1 MASLLSKLSLKP
13 GDNCL
18 DVGCG
23 TGNLTAKIAEKVEPN
38 GLVIGYDLD
47 RRRINIAKKNNLCR
61 NIKFYEG
68 HLAEIELAENFF
80 NIAISNLV
88 YHWMDKDEQQRRTE
102 KVFSVLKSNG
112 TFALFIEKDNP
123 QNVGKIIPYLPEE
136 TQQRLRHTLF
146 FFTEEYYR
154 DLFTNTGFEIVLF
167 ESVKFEF
174 PLDSLD
180 SFLHLLDVT
189 YATEEFTT
197 AYYHNKEKIT
207 ICHLADGTLCS
218 PTDTLCLVLKKP

>member
-80 NIAISNLV
+80 QYS
-88 YHWMDKDEQQRRTE
+88 
-102 KVFSVLKSNG
+102 
-112 TFALFIEKDNP
+112 
-123 QNVGKIIPYLPEE
+123 YL
-136 TQQRLRHTLF
+136 
-146 FFTEEYYR
+146 
-154 DLFTNTGFEIVLF
+154 
-167 ESVKFEF
+167 
-174 PLDSLD
+174 
-180 SFLHLLDVT
+180 
-189 YATEEFTT
+189 
-197 AYYHNKEKIT
+197 
-207 ICHLADGTLCS
+207 
-218 PTDTLCLVLKKP
+218 